1 MHTPAA
7 RHSGE
12 PAGATHDYEQRE
24 DPPHDSSTRPAGTP
38 PHPPHPNDMEKR
50 PIFRYSLHA
59 YENGV
64 FARGNFTCDCCGR
77 QSEYAYNGAMY
88 CIGQPPVVC
97 PECIASG
104 EAARR
109 FDGDFVQSASQA
121 VTDPAKRD
129 ELFHRTP
136 GYPSWQGEYYPACC
150 DDFCT
155 FVGDVGTEEL
165 EEMGIADE
173 LFTDYAARGGDPSV
187 RDRLIAVGPTA
198 GYLFRCLHCGA
209 YHLHVD
215 RE

>member
-1 MHTPAA
+1 
-7 RHSGE
+7 
-12 PAGATHDYEQRE
+12 
-24 DPPHDSSTRPAGTP
+24 
-38 PHPPHPNDMEKR
+38 MEKR

-129 ELFHRTP
+129 ELVHRTP
-136 GYPSWQGEYYPACC
+136 GSPSRQGEAYPARRRGL
-150 DDFCT
+150 CT
-155 FVGDVGTEEL
+155 FGGGGGAGAAGAGDGKGLPDHVGP
-165 EEMGIADE
+165 
-173 LFTDYAARGGDPSV
+173 ARGGDPSV